1 MFSPMFQ
8 EVKIVGRMGQPWSG
22 VAPSGPAF
30 MYQAQ
35 TTPPATLAP
44 TPPETQPPSWDLE
57 QNPPPQP
64 PIPTSVPAQTPVL
77 PPSPAGAA
85 LTVPATRK
93 INTKYVLG
101 GVAVLAFAAALL
113 IPSNR

>member
-1 MFSPMFQ
+1 MFQ
-8 EVKIVGRMGQPWSG
+8 EVKLVGMGQPWSG

-35 TTPPATLAP
+35 ATPPPATLTP
-44 TPPETQPPSWDLE
+44 TPDATQPPSWDLE

-64 PIPTSVPAQTPVL
+64 AVPAVPVL
-77 PPSPAGAA
+77 PPSPAAA
-85 LTVPATRK
+85 APASRK
-93 INTKYVLG
+93 INTKYVVG
-101 GVAVLAFAAALL
+101 GIALLAFAAALL

>member
-35 TTPPATLAP
+35 ATPAVVVPPAP
-44 TPPETQPPSWDLE
+44 QPPSWDLE

-64 PIPTSVPAQTPVL
+64 AIPTSVPAQSQTPVL
-77 PPSPAGAA
+77 PPSPA
-85 LTVPATRK
+85 ATTSSSK
-93 INTKYVLG
+93 NTKYVLG
-101 GVAVLAFAAALL
+101 GLALVAFVGACL
-113 IPSNR
+113 IPSGR